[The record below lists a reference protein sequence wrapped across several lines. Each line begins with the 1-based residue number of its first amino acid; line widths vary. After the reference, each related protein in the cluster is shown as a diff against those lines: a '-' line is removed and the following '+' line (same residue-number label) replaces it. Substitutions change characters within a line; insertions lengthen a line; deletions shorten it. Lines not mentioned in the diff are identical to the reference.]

1 MVKFLSYGDEHLLLH
16 IGAIRDF
23 TTIHASWGHCPWTT
37 IKSDLLLFS
46 ITVKPLLCL
55 SDGDP
60 GSTWVVKFT
69 KSVGLGTTALNFV
82 RFAEESFIIFSNIN
96 NTDKTIVSIYLA
108 IKLKVH
114 TYYDKIESNY
124 VIIILDQKVYL

>member
-16 IGAIRDF
+16 IGAIRDL
-23 TTIHASWGHCPWTT
+23 TAIHASRGHCPWTT

-96 NTDKTIVSIYLA
+96 DIDKTIVSVYLA